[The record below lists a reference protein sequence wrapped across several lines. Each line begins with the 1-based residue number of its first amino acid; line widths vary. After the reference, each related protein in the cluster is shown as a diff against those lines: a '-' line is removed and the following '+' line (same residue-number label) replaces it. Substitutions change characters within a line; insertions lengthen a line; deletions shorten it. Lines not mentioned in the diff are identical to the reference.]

1 MSYPLEARLR
11 SAYELRAA
19 VVSGVASVAVLVTP
33 ATFLLT
39 RELSW
44 GLAAL
49 LLGHAA
55 WRGRQGWR
63 ILRYRWNLRR
73 LTRYTVRC
81 DDIPCSDERLFLG
94 RGFRWDQRHTQ
105 RLCEARLPENQSLL
119 EPGMLRRYLRD
130 SSKELSA
137 LGGDPAIHG
146 VEPAEAEVWM
156 NLSERVGHT
165 LVLGTTRV
173 GKTRLAELLITQDI
187 RRGEVV
193 IVFDPKGDIDLL
205 RRVYGEA
212 KRA

>member
-81 DDIPCSDERLFLG
+81 DDIPCSDESLFLG

-146 VEPAEAEVWM
+146 VEPA
-156 NLSERVGHT
+156 
-165 LVLGTTRV
+165 
-173 GKTRLAELLITQDI
+173 
-187 RRGEVV
+187 
-193 IVFDPKGDIDLL
+193 
-205 RRVYGEA
+205 
-212 KRA
+212 